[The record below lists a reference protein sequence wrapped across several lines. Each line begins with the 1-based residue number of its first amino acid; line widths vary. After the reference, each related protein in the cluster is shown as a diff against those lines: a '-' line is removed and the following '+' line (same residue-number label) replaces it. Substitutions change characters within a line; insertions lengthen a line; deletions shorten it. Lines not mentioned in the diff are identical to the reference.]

1 MNDFFAMGGYAAYV
15 WPSYIIAVATI
26 TGMAIQTI
34 REWRRAR
41 DRLRALEAD
50 SAPAQN
56 QP

>member
-15 WPSYIIAVATI
+15 WPSYIIAALAI
-26 TGMAIQTI
+26 GGMAIQTI

-41 DRLRALEAD
+41 ERLRALEAD

-56 QP
+56 QR